1 MHNAK
6 KHYREDERPPPAL
19 LNATAPGVAS
29 PLVVAPMGGNFTA
42 APANTYE
49 ERLEDPVGGNLN
61 QISRVKLMYKLART
75 EQPTSVPAKDMF
87 FPNIPTATSHLVLLK
102 NMFNPEEETEW
113 FEGFINSQCSEIWLN
128 RAKLWVWMDEVWS
141 LWCYVKDDDGSAA
154 ADLFAEVKHGLVFGL
169 LELSKA
175 IYRVVKDLGL
185 PIEVW
190 VWFMIVRDEVE
201 GFKGLKQYK
210 DNARIKQDRGVENS
224 GVRIKGIIRGEAL
237 VIRHRS
243 SSMALKI
250 SKSSKKK
257 KKKKKKEKEKEE
269 HNKNQQ

>member
-102 NMFNPEEETEW
+102 NMFNPEEETDEEVVITRSGFKSYVGMFAGGSSSVANIS
-113 FEGFINSQCSEIWLN
+113 FEERRRNVSKQCSEIWLN

-154 ADLFAEVKHGLVFGL
+154 ADLFAEVKHGLGCY
-169 LELSKA
+169 K
-175 IYRVVKDLGL
+175 
-185 PIEVW
+185 
-190 VWFMIVRDEVE
+190 E